1 MTAQSHETTL
11 RILVVDDDSNIHKD
25 YERCF
30 ERMAPVAPELR
41 SLEAELFGIVEEEEE
56 PEDVE
61 FELVHAYQGQ
71 DAVELVRQGLAQGK
85 QFPVAFIDMRM
96 PPGWNGVQTL
106 QHLWQMDSSIHVV
119 ICTAYSDVSLDTLP
133 SAEDRGM
140 KPHILR
146 KPFTPAQVRQLA
158 TELAESWRSHRER

>member
-1 MTAQSHETTL
+1 MAAQSREARL
-11 RILVVDDDSNIHKD
+11 RILVVDDDSNIHND

-41 SLEAELFGIVEEEEE
+41 SLEAELFGVVEDEE

-61 FELVHAYQGQ
+61 VELVHAYQGQ
-71 DAVELVRQGLAQGK
+71 DAVELVREGLAQGK

-106 QHLWQMDSSIHVV
+106 QHLWQMDDSIHVV
-119 ICTAYSDVSLDTLP
+119 ICTAYSDVSLDALP
-133 SAEDRGM
+133 SPEGRSM
-140 KPHILR
+140 RPHILR

-158 TELAESWRSHRER
+158 TELAESWCIQRRV